1 MHRYLMYFAALL
13 TCISRNLM
21 SPTVTLV
28 AGAPGVEFNACESAL
43 CTLPFFRAAFQGG
56 FKEASEKKITMP
68 EDEPEIVAALIEFLY
83 NGQYTY
89 TYDPQTTER
98 SDKVVG
104 ATLLPVAD
112 AREGTFHARVYAIAC
127 KYSCEPLVKAAVKN
141 FVYIS
146 LQLTDMDVIRHWKT
160 AYENGLLLSDW
171 EDEKSLVGFK
181 RGLARQLKNLY
192 LVHGDEMDKTF
203 EEYPALGAD
212 FLRVAVCSGIHVDDI
227 TSLD

>member
-1 MHRYLMYFAALL
+1 
-13 TCISRNLM
+13 M

-28 AGAPGVEFNACESAL
+28 AGEAGVEFNACESAL

-56 FKEASEKKITMP
+56 FREASEKKITMP
-68 EDEPEIVAALIEFLY
+68 EDDPEIVAALIEFLY

-98 SDKVVG
+98 SDRSVG

-146 LQLTDMDVIRHWKT
+146 LQLTDMDVIRHWKI

-181 RGLARQLKNLY
+181 RGLARQLKDLY

-212 FLRVAVCSGIHVDDI
+212 FLRVAVCSGIDPDDI
-227 TSLD
+227 TSRD